1 MGVIALTNPYALKSG
16 TLSIAADDFTAAVT
30 QVEFSPSVS
39 QSSVRTI
46 NGVVHRE
53 QSTSEWTVTVGF
65 VQDLAAPGLMR
76 YLLDNDGQSKA
87 ATFVPE
93 SGGPSISATIIV
105 APGTIGGTAGP
116 DLAVGSVTLA
126 SSKPTFSDAPGVPVI
141 ASVTPAGQSVGEQVL
156 ISGTGFAS
164 MVSGTIDGAAI
175 ASYTV
180 VDDRNL
186 VATIPAGAVGAAD
199 IIITNSAGASA
210 AVSYTVV

>member
-16 TLSIAADDFTAAVT
+16 TLSIAADDFTSAVT

-65 VQDLAAPGLMR
+65 VQDLAAPG
-76 YLLDNDGQSKA
+76 
-87 ATFVPE
+87 
-93 SGGPSISATIIV
+93 
-105 APGTIGGTAGP
+105 
-116 DLAVGSVTLA
+116 
-126 SSKPTFSDAPGVPVI
+126 VPVI
-141 ASVTPAGQSVGEQVL
+141 ASVTPAGQSVGKQVL

-175 ASYTV
+175 VSYTV

-186 VATIPAGAVGAAD
+186 VATIPAGAVGASNV
-199 IIITNSAGASA
+199 IITNSAGASA
-210 AVSYTVV
+210 ALSYTVV